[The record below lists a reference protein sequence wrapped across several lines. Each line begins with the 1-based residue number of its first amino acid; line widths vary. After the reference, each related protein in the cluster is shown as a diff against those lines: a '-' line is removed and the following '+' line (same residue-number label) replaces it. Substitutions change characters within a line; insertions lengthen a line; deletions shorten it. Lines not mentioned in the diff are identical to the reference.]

1 MSKRLKSIE
10 QLVPPSIHEQQ
21 RIDQTL
27 STTAQCQTAVEKD
40 RIDVEP
46 QFGGDFDGRVAVDG
60 EPPEGFPGIRLEI
73 GLHDCQQLLED
84 VPVVVQVPLARERA
98 VGIGELIEKAVSQV
112 QPRHGLASD
121 LLPKCPDFV
130 DGHLPEPGAE

>member
-1 MSKRLKSIE
+1 MPNSSPASSRNLENSRLG
-10 QLVPPSIHEQQ
+10 L
-21 RIDQTL
+21 
-27 STTAQCQTAVEKD
+27 KD

-84 VPVVVQVPLARERA
+84 VPVVVQVPLAR
-98 VGIGELIEKAVSQV
+98 
-112 QPRHGLASD
+112 ASAP
-121 LLPKCPDFV
+121 L
-130 DGHLPEPGAE
+130 GSAS